1 MSSSPKRRC
10 VMVCQHRSCVRNGSE
25 AVLQAFQAAVP
36 AGVFASGSAC
46 LGQCASGPTVQ
57 VNPDGTW
64 YRHVKVEDV
73 PEIVAAH
80 LEGDRPVR
88 RLLHPRFHP
97 SFDFSHEHRES

>member
-1 MSSSPKRRC
+1 MTASPTPKRRC
-10 VMVCQHRSCVRNGSE
+10 IMVCQNRSCVRNGSE
-25 AVLQAFQAAVP
+25 AVLAAFQAALP
-36 AGVFASGSAC
+36 SGVFAAGSAC

-73 PEIVAAH
+73 PEIVAEH
-80 LEGDRPVR
+80 IESDRPVK

-97 SFDFSHEHRES
+97 QFDFYTEP